1 MKSLSTHFPLAVVL
15 LLAQGGCQ
23 DDFDT
28 GIPVATVAGSTEA
41 GTFRGGQDWPQ
52 WRGLGRDGVSLEE
65 RLVRSW
71 PPGGPTEIW
80 RRAIGTGYSGI
91 VVSNHH
97 LYTLDQN
104 GDESLLALS
113 AVNGQEL
120 WHLSL
125 GSGFSSD
132 QGDGP
137 RGTPAADQEL
147 VFAVSGR
154 GTLVAADRS
163 SGRQVWKHDLPR
175 EFDSTSPT
183 WGFSTSPLVKGELV
197 LVEPG
202 GQGGGSLAAFRK
214 NDGTLVWSS
223 HGDPVGYSSPLGVEF
238 QGQPQILFFT
248 GRNLLSVTLEQG
260 KVLWQVPWTTSY
272 DVNASTPIWIPP
284 NRVFISSGYGVGGA
298 VFEVGRSGAPRQV
311 WKNREMRNHFSTSVY
326 LNGFLYGFDNATLKC
341 IDAADGSMKWR
352 ARGLGRGSL
361 ISADGMLIVLGE
373 RGQLALVE
381 ATPGAYNELARA
393 QVLRGKCWTSPT
405 LAHGKL
411 YLRNQE
417 EIVCLDLQK

>member
-1 MKSLSTHFPLAVVL
+1 M
-15 LLAQGGCQ
+15 
-23 DDFDT
+23 
-28 GIPVATVAGSTEA
+28 
-41 GTFRGGQDWPQ
+41 
-52 WRGLGRDGVSLEE
+52 
-65 RLVRSW
+65 
-71 PPGGPTEIW
+71 
-80 RRAIGTGYSGI
+80 
-91 VVSNHH
+91 SNHH

-154 GTLVAADRS
+154 GILVAADRS

-381 ATPGAYNELARA
+381 ATPGAYNEPARA

-405 LAHGKL
+405 LAHRKL